1 MTLPTQPTIRSP
13 SYPNRS
19 LREAITDVRKIEQVY
34 RSSQADREQ
43 AAKLIGYSSL
53 SGPAAKA
60 LAALA
65 SYGLVERAGKGELR
79 VTRRA
84 VAILHSDDK
93 AERRAEL
100 RQAAFEPDIFRELQE
115 RWPDIVPPEDGI
127 ASFLRRQGFNENAI
141 RPVAQAY
148 LDTVALLVEEGATES
163 HGGGAAS
170 AERSTSSSSGGK
182 SVNYGGAQIGDLVQW
197 ESNGALQFE
206 QPRRVRLISDDGMW
220 VAVEGSETGL
230 PMSEII
236 VEQRAPKAEAPKFPL
251 APERE
256 TRPEPGAVEWI
267 RNDLGPETKVIIHA
281 IGEMGPREIGKL
293 IRLLEAQK
301 AVLED

>member
-1 MTLPTQPTIRSP
+1 M
-13 SYPNRS
+13 S
-19 LREAITDVRKIEQVY
+19 LREAVADVKKIEAVY

-84 VAILHSDDK
+84 VAILHSDNQT
-93 AERRAEL
+93 ERSAEL
-100 RQAAFEPDIFRELQE
+100 RQAAFEPDIFKEMQE
-115 RWPDIVPPEDGI
+115 RWPDITPPAEGI

-163 HGGGAAS
+163 HGGEETNTEKSKLSEG
-170 AERSTSSSSGGK
+170 GGK
-182 SVNYGGAQIGDLVQW
+182 NVIYGGAQIGDLVQW
-197 ESNGALQFE
+197 ESDGVLRLE
-206 QPRRVRLISDDGMW
+206 QPRRVRQISDDGMW
-220 VAVEGSETGL
+220 IAVEGSETGI
-230 PMSEII
+230 PMSETI
-236 VEQRAPKAEAPKFPL
+236 VEQRAPKTEAPKFPL
-251 APERE
+251 GLDKGPARE
-256 TRPEPGAVEWI
+256 AGSVEWI
-267 RNDLGPETKVIIHA
+267 RNEVGPETKVIISVV
-281 IGEMGPREIGKL
+281 GEMGPREIGKL

-301 AVLED
+301 AVLEDD